1 MKKLII
7 TILIS
12 LSVGSGFA
20 FFIYK
25 NIQDEVEVV
34 MKEENIVYFF
44 QVVVFKD
51 EMNALNYM
59 QNYNSSIIIKDEE
72 YFRVIIGIA
81 VSKEA
86 VDKLKS
92 YFDELNINYYLKKE
106 SIDNQDLTDK
116 IKEYEVALLKAQ
128 KNTYNKI
135 NQDILKAYE
144 KNSK

>member
-1 MKKLII
+1 
-7 TILIS
+7 
-12 LSVGSGFA
+12 
-20 FFIYK
+20 
-25 NIQDEVEVV
+25 
-34 MKEENIVYFF
+34 
-44 QVVVFKD
+44 
-51 EMNALNYM
+51 MNALNYM